1 MSEPTESELPKYPE
15 GIRYS
20 PVVFT
25 ATSLVIVFILY
36 QFVGGGITLLI
47 AGGSITADS
56 VMLARGATM
65 AAQFLFLLIPTLW
78 LVKRQHGALSAALSF
93 RMPSSS
99 EIVLSILGM
108 VALLQAAEG
117 YIYFQGKI
125 PLPESIVPYVEQ
137 IKKMIEETYRVLV
150 EARSVPELI
159 FVIIVVSVTPAI
171 CEEVLFRGLVQK
183 NFSLALNAK
192 RGVVVTGIIFGLY
205 HFNPFH
211 AVPLIA
217 LGMYFSFLQY
227 RSRTLII
234 PMIAHFV
241 NNAISVIAAYVYG
254 YSSSDIPTLM
264 QDEAEK
270 INDGTVAMTT
280 LLFLVIFGIVIKMY
294 LRSTDH
300 RVHDAAPAEHE
311 KAESV

>member
-1 MSEPTESELPKYPE
+1 MNEPTAPHRPE
-15 GIRYS
+15 GVRYS
-20 PVVFT
+20 PVGF
-25 ATSLVIVFILY
+25 AFASLVIVFVLY
-36 QFVGGGITLLI
+36 QFVGGGITLLL
-47 AGGSITADS
+47 AGGSITGDN
-56 VMLARGATM
+56 VMLARSATM

-78 LVKRQHGALSAALSF
+78 LVRRQHGELKAALSF
-93 RMPSSS
+93 RMPSAA

-117 YIYFQGKI
+117 YIHFQGKI
-125 PLPESIVPYVEQ
+125 PLPESIVPFVEQ

-159 FVIIVVSVTPAI
+159 FVIIVVSFTPAI

-183 NFSLALNAK
+183 NLSLAVNAK
-192 RGVVVTGIIFGLY
+192 RGFIVTGIIFGLY

-217 LGMYFSFLQY
+217 LGIYFSFLQY
-227 RSRTLII
+227 RSRTLVI

-241 NNAISVIAAYVYG
+241 NNSVSVIASYVYG
-254 YSSSDIPTLM
+254 YSSSDIPTFM
-264 QDEAEK
+264 QGETEG
-270 INDGTVAMTT
+270 IHDGAVAMTM
-280 LLFLVIFGIVIKMY
+280 LLFLLIFGVVVKMY

-300 RVHDAAPAEHE
+300 LVHDASPAVRE
-311 KAESV
+311 KAETV

>member
-1 MSEPTESELPKYPE
+1 MSEPTELPAPKHPE
-15 GIRYS
+15 GVRFS
-20 PVVFT
+20 PVGFAV
-25 ATSLVIVFILY
+25 ASLVIVFVLY

-47 AGGSITADS
+47 AGGSITEDS

-65 AAQFLFLLIPTLW
+65 VAQFLFLLIPTLW
-78 LVKRQHGALSAALSF
+78 LVQRQHGVLSAALSF
-93 RMPSSS
+93 RKPSMN

-125 PLPESIVPYVEQ
+125 PLPESIVPFVEQ

-150 EARSVPELI
+150 ESHSLPELI
-159 FVIIVVSVTPAI
+159 FVIFVVSVTPAI

-183 NFSLALNAK
+183 NLSLAVNAK
-192 RGVVVTGIIFGLY
+192 RGAIVTGIIFGLY

-217 LGMYFSFLQY
+217 LGIYFSFLQY
-227 RSRTLII
+227 RSQTLII

-254 YSSSDIPTLM
+254 YTSSDIPTLM
-264 QDEAEK
+264 QGDADMM
-270 INDGTVAMTT
+270 NDGTVAMTM
-280 LLFLVIFGIVIKMY
+280 LLFTVIFGIVVKMY

-300 RVHDAAPAEHE
+300 IARGTAAAELKKPE
-311 KAESV
+311 TV